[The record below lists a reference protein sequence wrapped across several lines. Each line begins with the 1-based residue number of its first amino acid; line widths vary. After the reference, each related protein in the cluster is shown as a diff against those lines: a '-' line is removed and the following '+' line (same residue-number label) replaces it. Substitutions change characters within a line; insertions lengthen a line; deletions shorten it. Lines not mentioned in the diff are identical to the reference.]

1 MHSSKGPRCD
11 KDLPAQFG
19 DFAGADPSE
28 VRDSLPGAQE
38 IRMDTILKLE
48 GKETIHDCVSPGENP
63 WELPV
68 CPHCGQVAYRI
79 VIVAIDGVVTRKVP
93 LCGRHFVSACLQA
106 PALNRYNR
114 AGKIG

>member
-1 MHSSKGPRCD
+1 
-11 KDLPAQFG
+11 
-19 DFAGADPSE
+19 
-28 VRDSLPGAQE
+28 LPGAQE

-79 VIVAIDGVVTRKVP
+79 VIVAIDDAVTRKVP
-93 LCGRHFVSACLQA
+93 LCGRHFVSACLQV